1 VGGSSTPTRPKKEE
15 RKKREITLN
24 SLKWTPIHN
33 FGTNVSIASIATHKV
48 EKILKLPHPS
58 KIDENTLISI

>member
-1 VGGSSTPTRPKKEE
+1 
-15 RKKREITLN
+15 L
-24 SLKWTPIHN
+24 TPIHN